1 MSREKRGFRDTMA
14 DLNRVF
20 PVQGALTKTDVA
32 AYLGVSR
39 STVNRMGIPFNE
51 ATKRIAKADLARWV
65 CI

>member
-1 MSREKRGFRDTMA
+1 MSREKQAFRDTMA

-39 STVNRMGIPFNE
+39 STVTRMGIPFHPV
-51 ATKRIAKADLARWV
+51 TKRIAKADLARWV

>member
-1 MSREKRGFRDTMA
+1 MSREKKSYRDTIA

-32 AYLGVSR
+32 AFLGVSR
-39 STVNRMGIPFNE
+39 STVTRMGVPFNA